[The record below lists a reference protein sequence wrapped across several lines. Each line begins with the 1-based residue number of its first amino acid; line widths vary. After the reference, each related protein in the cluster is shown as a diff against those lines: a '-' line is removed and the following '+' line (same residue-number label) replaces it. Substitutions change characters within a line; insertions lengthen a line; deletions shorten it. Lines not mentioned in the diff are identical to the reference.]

1 MRRAAY
7 EIIRRKGATNHAIWL
22 VTVDLLQSM
31 LRSERRILTVSRVQD
46 GALGMRDVALSLPAI
61 VSAAGASRVV
71 EPQLSAEE
79 RSSLDL
85 SAKVLREA
93 AAALVALL
101 RPAPEVATGNAAPSL
116 SRRRQLPGRL
126 ARKPGQCN
134 FRTAVG

>member
-7 EIIRRKGATNHAIWL
+7 EIIRRKGATNHAIGL

-61 VSAAGASRVV
+61 VSAAGASMVV
-71 EPQLSAEE
+71 EPQLSADE
-79 RSSLDL
+79 RSLLDH

-93 AAALVALL
+93 AAALVA
-101 RPAPEVATGNAAPSL
+101 
-116 SRRRQLPGRL
+116 
-126 ARKPGQCN
+126 
-134 FRTAVG
+134 